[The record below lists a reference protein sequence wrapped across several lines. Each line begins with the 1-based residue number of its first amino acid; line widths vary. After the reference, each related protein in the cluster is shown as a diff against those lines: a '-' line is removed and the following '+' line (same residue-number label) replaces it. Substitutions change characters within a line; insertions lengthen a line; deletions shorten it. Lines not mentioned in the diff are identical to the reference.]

1 MKRGYPLPY
10 RIVFICWCSLFLLIS
25 CAPKKNLI
33 VLLPDPD
40 GQVGKIAV
48 SNQGGTQLLTEPR
61 HATEVKAAD
70 VSPTPP
76 VAMKEE
82 EVVKIFGEALSA
94 QPEPPLRFLLYFE
107 SGTTELT
114 VESQKQISE
123 ILGAIEARKSKDISI
138 VGHTDRVG
146 SREEN
151 YKLSLERADSIKAI
165 LVSKGVDPSGI
176 EVTSHGEDNPLVQT
190 EDGVAEPRN
199 RRIEITVR

>member
-1 MKRGYPLPY
+1 MIY
-10 RIVFICWCSLFLLIS
+10 RVVFICWCSLFFLIS

-40 GQVGKIAV
+40 GKVGKVVV
-48 SNQGGTQLLTEPR
+48 SNKAGTQLLTESR
-61 HATEVKAAD
+61 HATEVKAMD
-70 VSPTPP
+70 VSPTSP
-76 VAMKEE
+76 VFMKEE
-82 EVVKIFGEALSA
+82 EVFKIFGEALSA
-94 QPEPPLRFLLYFE
+94 QPEIPLRFLLCFE

-114 VESQKQISE
+114 IESQRQISE

-146 SREEN
+146 SREAN
-151 YKLSLERADSIKAI
+151 YKLGLERADSIKAI

-176 EVTSHGEDNPLVQT
+176 EVASHGEDNLLVRT
-190 EDGVAEPRN
+190 EDEVAEPRN